1 MIPEIR
7 ANFNANYTDS
17 KFKELLEFI
26 ESKYPKEL
34 EFRVAETPVFFD
46 TTLSR
51 KLIEASEKIVDAI
64 LAPDFKSQSKSA
76 IPSQCY
82 VPGNEGRPH
91 FMAFDFGI
99 CKDEA
104 GMMVPQLI
112 ELQGFPTLFGFQ
124 EFLGRAYESV
134 FDIPENFTMYFNG
147 HTHDSY
153 LSLLK
158 RVIIGENN
166 VENVVLMDIKPAIQK
181 TRIDFKIMEDY
192 LGIPIVDFFEI
203 RAEGKKLY

>member
-64 LAPDFKSQSKSA
+64 LAPDFMSQSKSA
-76 IPSQCY
+76 IPSQCF

-99 CKDEA
+99 CKY
-104 GMMVPQLI
+104 L
-112 ELQGFPTLFGFQ
+112 
-124 EFLGRAYESV
+124 
-134 FDIPENFTMYFNG
+134 
-147 HTHDSY
+147 Y
-153 LSLLK
+153 LS
-158 RVIIGENN
+158 I
-166 VENVVLMDIKPAIQK
+166 
-181 TRIDFKIMEDY
+181 F
-192 LGIPIVDFFEI
+192 
-203 RAEGKKLY
+203 